1 MCLTYKICI
10 TVSIFKVIVTFIR
23 DIECKIFGSVLG
35 ISPLKMLDL
44 KKIYSIQTRHAY
56 VLSCVWLSHPMDC
69 SLSGSSD
76 HRISQPRILEW
87 VVISFSRGSS
97 WSKDWTHVSCI
108 GRQVLFH
115 RCQLSKTE
123 LYIWIKEDDIIASQ
137 IFPSERPYAG
147 SCFQTLRILVHG
159 ILSWYFTFSSFCS
172 S

>member
-44 KKIYSIQTRHAY
+44 KKYI
-56 VLSCVWLSHPMDC
+56 LSKPGMRVC
-69 SLSGSSD
+69 SAVSDFPTLWTVACQAPLTIEFPRQEYLSG
-76 HRISQPRILEW
+76 
-87 VVISFSRGSS
+87 VVISFSMGSS

-108 GRQVLFH
+108 GRQILSH
-115 RCQLSKTE
+115 RCQLSKTK
-123 LYIWIKEDDIIASQ
+123 LYIRIKEEGIIASQ